1 MRAEWKTLTA
11 ETTPERSG
19 AARSTSQEAIAAGAI
34 HSPCEIRRIAKE
46 VQVPEATL
54 RGVLSF
60 YTDLQ
65 SKSSEMRVC
74 QGTSCKL
81 AGAAKL
87 ASALHSRFECQ
98 DVYCLGHCDRSPGV
112 LGEEGEIFTADR
124 AWALRTNDPQPTIA
138 QEPPTS
144 LRCLAREPI
153 VLRHVLKGNARDLQ
167 TARAQGVYESLAKA
181 LRGSPEELLD
191 TVEHSEQRGRGGAGF
206 LTGAKWRSCAGAPG
220 QPKYV
225 VVNGDE
231 GDPGSFIDRVLMED
245 DPHAVLEG
253 LILCAYAVGASQ
265 GIVFIRSE
273 YPRAIARMRQAIV
286 AAYEQGILGA
296 SVLGSK
302 FALEVSICPG
312 LGSYVCGE
320 ETAMLNAIEGWR
332 GEVRI
337 RPPYPAME
345 GLYGKPT
352 VVNNV
357 ETLVGI
363 PFIVERGAEV
373 YASFGTA
380 RSKGT
385 KVFSLNHGFARPGLV
400 EVEFRISL
408 RDVIAEAGEGAGG
421 KRLEAAILGGP
432 MGSVLLPQEW
442 GVPVCYARMAEAGI
456 QLGHGGLVAIPEGT
470 DFRPLLEHWLEFM
483 MDESCGKCVPCR
495 LGSKVAWRV
504 LHEQEGT
511 VCRESLTRLFEVM
524 EAGSLCAFGQSMPRP
539 MRKLMESFGGRIL
552 DSGGRP

>member
-1 MRAEWKTLTA
+1 M
-11 ETTPERSG
+11 
-19 AARSTSQEAIAAGAI
+19 
-34 HSPCEIRRIAKE
+34 
-46 VQVPEATL
+46 QVPEATL

-60 YTDLQ
+60 YTDFQ
-65 SKSSEMRVC
+65 SKSSKMRVC

-81 AGAAKL
+81 AGAAAL
-87 ASALHSRFECQ
+87 ASSLRSRFECQ
-98 DVYCLGHCDRSPGV
+98 DVYCLGHCDRSPAV
-112 LGEEGEIFTADR
+112 LSEEGEIFTGDQAR
-124 AWALRTNDPQPTIA
+124 ALASGAPERTLA
-138 QEPPTS
+138 QEHRTS
-144 LRCLAREPI
+144 LRCLAPEPI
-153 VLRHVLKGNARDLQ
+153 VLRHVLKGNASDFAA
-167 TARAQGVYESLAKA
+167 ARAQGIYQTLAKA
-181 LRGSPEELLD
+181 LRGSPQEILD
-191 TVEHSEQRGRGGAGF
+191 AVEHSEQRGRGGAGF
-206 LTGAKWRSCAGAPG
+206 LTGAKWSSCARAPA

-245 DPHAVLEG
+245 DPHSVLEG

-265 GIVFIRSE
+265 GIIFIRSE

-302 FALEVSICPG
+302 FALEVSVCTG

-357 ETLVGI
+357 ETLVSI
-363 PFIVERGAEV
+363 PFIVEWGAEV
-373 YASFGTA
+373 YAAFGTA

-400 EVEFRISL
+400 EVEFGITL
-408 RDVIAEAGEGAGG
+408 LEVIEEAGKGAGASDSMRRSSAG
-421 KRLEAAILGGP
+421 PWGACCCRMNGACRYVTCTWRKRASNWVTEAWSPSPRGP
-432 MGSVLLPQEW
+432 TF
-442 GVPVCYARMAEAGI
+442 A
-456 QLGHGGLVAIPEGT
+456 
-470 DFRPLLEHWLEFM
+470 
-483 MDESCGKCVPCR
+483 PCWSI
-495 LGSKVAWRV
+495 GWNS
-504 LHEQEGT
+504 
-511 VCRESLTRLFEVM
+511 
-524 EAGSLCAFGQSMPRP
+524 
-539 MRKLMESFGGRIL
+539 
-552 DSGGRP
+552 

>member
-1 MRAEWKTLTA
+1 MRAERRYR
-11 ETTPERSG
+11 ETHGGKGQSLVQL
-19 AARSTSQEAIAAGAI
+19 QESIAAEAA
-34 HSPCEIRRIAKE
+34 HQPREIRRIAKE
-46 VQVPEATL
+46 VHVPEATL

-60 YTDLQ
+60 YTDFQ

-81 AGAAKL
+81 AGAAAL
-87 ASALHSRFECQ
+87 ASSLRSRFECQ
-98 DVYCLGHCDRSPGV
+98 DVYCLGHCDRSPAV
-112 LGEEGEIFTADR
+112 LSEEGEVFTGDQ
-124 AWALRTNDPQPTIA
+124 ALALASGAPERTLA
-138 QEPPTS
+138 QDFRTS

-153 VLRHVLKGNARDLQ
+153 VLRHVLKGNASDLAA
-167 TARAQGVYESLAKA
+167 ARAQGVYQALAKA
-181 LRGSPEELLD
+181 LPRSPQELLD

-206 LTGAKWRSCAGAPG
+206 LTGAKWRSCAGAPAR
-220 QPKYV
+220 PKYV

-245 DPHAVLEG
+245 DPHSVLEG

-265 GIVFIRSE
+265 GIIFIRSE
-273 YPRAIARMRQAIV
+273 YPRAIACMRQAIV

-337 RPPYPAME
+337 RPPYPAVE

-357 ETLVGI
+357 ETLVSI
-363 PFIVERGAEV
+363 PFIVERGPEAYAE
-373 YASFGTA
+373 FGTA

-400 EVEFRISL
+400 EVEFGITL
-408 RDVIAEAGEGAGG
+408 LEVVAEAGEGAGG

-432 MGSVLLPQEW
+432 MGSVLLPHEW
-442 GVPVCYARMAEAGI
+442 GVPVCYVRMAEEGI

-470 DFRPLLEHWLEFM
+470 DFRALLEHWLVFM

-495 LGSKVAWRV
+495 LGSKRAWRV
-504 LHEQEGT
+504 LHQQDGT
-511 VCRESLTRLFEVM
+511 SCRARLGRLFEVM

-539 MRKLMESFGGRIL
+539 MRKLMESFGDLIFKP
-552 DSGGRP
+552 GGRP

>member
-1 MRAEWKTLTA
+1 MGTERRYRETHGGKSQNLEQLQESLTTRALSL
-11 ETTPERSG
+11 PG
-19 AARSTSQEAIAAGAI
+19 
-34 HSPCEIRRIAKE
+34 EIRRIAE
-46 VQVPEATL
+46 DLQVPDAAL

-60 YTDLQ
+60 YTDF
-65 SKSSEMRVC
+65 SSTTSEMRVC

-81 AGAAKL
+81 AGATEL
-87 ASALHSRFECQ
+87 ASSLRSRFECQ
-98 DVYCLGHCDRSPGV
+98 DVYCLGHCDRSPAV
-112 LGEEGEIFTADR
+112 LSKEGEIITGDQAR
-124 AWALRTNDPQPTIA
+124 ALASGAPERTPA
-138 QEPPTS
+138 QDIRTS

-153 VLRHVLKGNARDLQ
+153 VLRHVLKGNASDFAA
-167 TARAQGVYESLAKA
+167 ARGQGVYQALAKT
-181 LRGSPEELLD
+181 LRRSPQELLD

-231 GDPGSFIDRVLMED
+231 GDPGSFLDRVLMED
-245 DPHAVLEG
+245 DPHSVLEG
-253 LILCAYAVGASQ
+253 LILCAYAVGANQ
-265 GIVFIRSE
+265 GIIFIRSE
-273 YPRAIARMRQAIV
+273 YPHAIARMRLAV
-286 AAYEQGILGA
+286 AAAYEQGILGA

-302 FALEVSICPG
+302 FALDVSVCPG

-337 RPPYPAME
+337 RPPYPAIE

-357 ETLVGI
+357 ETLVSI
-363 PFIVERGAEV
+363 PFIVERGPEV
-373 YASFGTA
+373 FAAYGTG

-385 KVFSLNHGFARPGLV
+385 KVFSLNHGFARPGLI
-400 EVEFRISL
+400 EVEFGITL
-408 RDVIAEAGEGAGG
+408 LEVIAEAGKGAGG

-432 MGSVLLPQEW
+432 MGSVLLPHEW
-442 GVPVCYARMAEAGI
+442 GLPVCYVHMADKGI

-470 DFRPLLEHWLEFM
+470 DFLALMEHWLEFM

-495 LGSKVAWRV
+495 LGSKRAWRV
-504 LHEQEGT
+504 LHEEDKTAIRG
-511 VCRESLTRLFEVM
+511 RLRRLFELM

-539 MRKLMESFGGRIL
+539 MRKLMESFGDRIFNP
-552 DSGGRP
+552 GGHL

>member
-1 MRAEWKTLTA
+1 MRAQQRYR
-11 ETTPERSG
+11 ETHGGKRQSL
-19 AARSTSQEAIAAGAI
+19 RQLQESIVAQAVRQPG
-34 HSPCEIRRIAKE
+34 EISRIARE
-46 VQVPEATL
+46 AQAPEATL

-60 YTDLQ
+60 YADFQ
-65 SKSSEMRVC
+65 SKSDQMRVC

-81 AGAAKL
+81 AGAAAL
-87 ASALHSRFECQ
+87 ASSLRSRFACQ
-98 DVYCLGHCDRSPGV
+98 DVYCLGHCDRSPAV
-112 LGEEGEIFTADR
+112 LSEEGEVFTGDQ
-124 AWALRTNDPQPTIA
+124 ALALASGASEKTVAHEHR
-138 QEPPTS
+138 TS
-144 LRCLAREPI
+144 LRCLAPEPI
-153 VLRHVLKGNARDLQ
+153 VLRHVLKGNASDLAA
-167 TARAQGVYESLAKA
+167 ARAQGIYQTLAQA
-181 LRGSPEELLD
+181 LRGSPQEILD
-191 TVEHSEQRGRGGAGF
+191 VVEHSEQRGRGGAGF
-206 LTGAKWRSCAGAPG
+206 LTGAKWSSCARAPA

-245 DPHAVLEG
+245 DPHSVLEG

-265 GIVFIRSE
+265 GIIFIRSE

-302 FALEVSICPG
+302 FALEVSICTG

-337 RPPYPAME
+337 RPPYPAIE

-357 ETLVGI
+357 ETLVSI
-363 PFIVERGAEV
+363 PFIVEWGAEV
-373 YASFGTA
+373 YAALGTA

-400 EVEFRISL
+400 EVEFGATL
-408 RDVIAEAGEGAGG
+408 LEVIEEAGEGAGG

-432 MGSVLLPQEW
+432 MGSVLLPHEW
-442 GVPVCYARMAEAGI
+442 SVPVCYVRMAEEGI

-470 DFRPLLEHWLEFM
+470 DFRVLLEHWLEFM

-495 LGSKVAWRV
+495 LGSKRAWRV

-511 VCRESLTRLFEVM
+511 ACRARLGRLFEAM

-539 MRKLMESFGGRIL
+539 MRKLMERFGDSIFK
-552 DSGGRP
+552 SGGRL

>member
-1 MRAEWKTLTA
+1 MRASQRYR
-11 ETTPERSG
+11 ETHGGEKRSLLQLWESIAVG
-19 AARSTSQEAIAAGAI
+19 AVHQ
-34 HSPCEIRRIAKE
+34 PDEIRRIAGE
-46 VQVPEATL
+46 AQVPEATL
-54 RGVLSF
+54 RGALSF
-60 YTDLQ
+60 YTDFQ
-65 SKSSEMRVC
+65 SKSNELRVC

-81 AGAAKL
+81 AGATAL
-87 ASALHSRFECQ
+87 ASSLRPRFQCQ
-98 DVYCLGHCDRSPGV
+98 DVYCLGYCDRSPAV
-112 LGEEGEIFTADR
+112 LDEQGEILTGVQAR
-124 AWALRTNDPQPTIA
+124 ALASGAPERTLA
-138 QEPPTS
+138 QEHRIS

-153 VLRHVLKGNARDLQ
+153 VLRRVLKGDAGDLAV
-167 TARAQGVYESLAKA
+167 ARAQRVYQSLAKA
-181 LRGSPEELLD
+181 LRGSPQELLD
-191 TVEHSEQRGRGGAGF
+191 TVERSELRGRGGAGF

-220 QPKYV
+220 RPKYV

-245 DPHAVLEG
+245 DPHSVLEG

-265 GIVFIRSE
+265 GIIFIRSE
-273 YPRAIARMRQAIV
+273 YPRALARMRQAIA
-286 AAYEQGILGA
+286 AAYEHGILGA
-296 SVLGSK
+296 SVLGSG
-302 FALEVSICPG
+302 FALEVSVCPG

-337 RPPYPAME
+337 RPPYPAIE

-357 ETLVGI
+357 ETLVSI

-373 YASFGTA
+373 YAGFGTA

-400 EVEFRISL
+400 EVEFGVTL
-408 RDVIAEAGEGAGG
+408 LEVMAEAGEGAGG

-442 GVPVCYARMAEAGI
+442 GVPVCYVRMAEEGI

-470 DFRPLLEHWLEFM
+470 DFRALLEHWLEFM

-495 LGSKVAWRV
+495 LGSKGAWRV

-511 VCRESLTRLFEVM
+511 ACREHLGRLFEVM

-539 MRKLMESFGGRIL
+539 MRKLMESFGGQIFKP
-552 DSGGRP
+552 GGRP

>member
-1 MRAEWKTLTA
+1 M
-11 ETTPERSG
+11 
-19 AARSTSQEAIAAGAI
+19 
-34 HSPCEIRRIAKE
+34 
-46 VQVPEATL
+46 
-54 RGVLSF
+54 LSF
-60 YTDLQ
+60 YADLH
-65 SKSSEMRVC
+65 SPPKVMRVC

-98 DVYCLGHCDRSPGV
+98 DVYCLGHCDRSPAV

-124 AWALRTNDPQPTIA
+124 AWALRTNAPQPTIA

-153 VLRHVLKGNARDLQ
+153 VLRHVLKGNVRDLQ
-167 TARAQGVYESLAKA
+167 TACPQGVYESLAKA
-181 LRGSPEELLD
+181 LGGSPQELLD

-206 LTGAKWRSCAGAPG
+206 LTGAKWRSCARAAG

-245 DPHAVLEG
+245 DPHSVLEG
-253 LILCAYAVGASQ
+253 LILCAYAVGANQ

-273 YPRAIARMRQAIV
+273 YPRAIASMRQAIA

-302 FALEVSICPG
+302 FAFEVSVCPG
-312 LGSYVCGE
+312 MGSYVCGE

-337 RPPYPAME
+337 RPPYPAVE

-357 ETLVGI
+357 ETLVSI
-363 PFIVERGAEV
+363 PFIVERGPEKFA
-373 YASFGTA
+373 AFGTG

-400 EVEFRISL
+400 EVEFGITL
-408 RDVIAEAGEGAGG
+408 LEVIAEAGKGAGG
-421 KRLEAAILGGP
+421 VRLEAAILGGP
-432 MGSVLLPQEW
+432 MGSVLRPHEW
-442 GVPVCYARMAEAGI
+442 GVPVCYVHMAGQGI

-470 DFRPLLEHWLEFM
+470 DFRALLEHWLEFM

-495 LGSKVAWRV
+495 LGSKRAWRA
-504 LHEQEGT
+504 LREQQGAA
-511 VCRESLTRLFEVM
+511 CRTRLKRLFEVM

-539 MRKLMESFGGRIL
+539 MRKLVEIFGDRIFRP
-552 DSGGRP
+552 GGGP

>member
-1 MRAEWKTLTA
+1 
-11 ETTPERSG
+11 
-19 AARSTSQEAIAAGAI
+19 
-34 HSPCEIRRIAKE
+34 
-46 VQVPEATL
+46 
-54 RGVLSF
+54 
-60 YTDLQ
+60 
-65 SKSSEMRVC
+65 
-74 QGTSCKL
+74 
-81 AGAAKL
+81 
-87 ASALHSRFECQ
+87 
-98 DVYCLGHCDRSPGV
+98 
-112 LGEEGEIFTADR
+112 
-124 AWALRTNDPQPTIA
+124 
-138 QEPPTS
+138 
-144 LRCLAREPI
+144 LAREPI
-153 VLRHVLKGNARDLQ
+153 VLRHLLKGNAGDLAA
-167 TARAQGVYESLAKA
+167 ARAQGVYQSLAEA
-181 LRGSPEELLD
+181 LRGSPQKLLD
-191 TVEHSEQRGRGGAGF
+191 AVEHSEQRGRGGAGF
-206 LTGAKWRSCAGAPG
+206 LTGAKWSSCASAPAR
-220 QPKYV
+220 PKYV

-245 DPHAVLEG
+245 DPHSVLEG

-265 GIVFIRSE
+265 AVIFIRSE
-273 YPRAIARMRQAIV
+273 YPRAIACMRQAIV

-296 SVLGSK
+296 SVLGSE

-337 RPPYPAME
+337 RPPYPAVE

-357 ETLVGI
+357 ETLVSI
-363 PFIVERGAEV
+363 PFIVERGPEV
-373 YASFGTA
+373 YAAFGTA

-400 EVEFRISL
+400 EVEFGVTL
-408 RDVIAEAGEGAGG
+408 QEVMEEAGEGAGG

-432 MGSVLLPQEW
+432 MGSVLLPYEW
-442 GVPVCYARMAEAGI
+442 GVPVCYVRMAEEGI

-470 DFRPLLEHWLEFM
+470 DFRALLEHWLEFM

-495 LGSKVAWRV
+495 LGSKHAWRV

-511 VCRESLTRLFEVM
+511 ACRARLGRLFEVM

-539 MRKLMESFGGRIL
+539 MSKLMERFG
-552 DSGGRP
+552 DSIFKRGGRP

>member
-1 MRAEWKTLTA
+1 MRVKRRYRETHGSRRLSLVQLQESINAEA
-11 ETTPERSG
+11 VPQPS
-19 AARSTSQEAIAAGAI
+19 
-34 HSPCEIRRIAKE
+34 EIRQIAKE
-46 VQVPEATL
+46 LQVPEATL

-60 YTDLQ
+60 YIDFQ
-65 SKSSEMRVC
+65 SESNRMRIC

-81 AGAAKL
+81 AGAANL
-87 ASALHSRFECQ
+87 AASLRSRFECQ
-98 DVYCLGHCDRSPGV
+98 DVYCLGHCDRSPAV
-112 LGEEGEIFTADR
+112 LSKAGEIFTGDQAR
-124 AWALRTNDPQPTIA
+124 ALESGTPERTLAQDLR
-138 QEPPTS
+138 TS
-144 LRCLAREPI
+144 LRCLAHEPI
-153 VLRHVLKGNARDLQ
+153 VLRHVLKGNSSDLAS
-167 TARAQGVYESLAKA
+167 ARAQGVYQSLAKA
-181 LRGSPEELLD
+181 LRGSPQELLD
-191 TVEHSEQRGRGGAGF
+191 TVEHSELRGRGGAGF
-206 LTGAKWRSCAGAPG
+206 LTGAKWRSCARAPG

-245 DPHAVLEG
+245 DPHSVLEG

-273 YPRAIARMRQAIV
+273 YPRAIACMRQAIA

-296 SVLGSK
+296 SVLGTK
-302 FALEVSICPG
+302 FSLEVSVCPG

-337 RPPYPAME
+337 RPPYPAVE

-357 ETLVGI
+357 ETLVSI
-363 PFIVERGAEV
+363 PFIVERGPEL
-373 YASFGTA
+373 YAGLGTA

-400 EVEFRISL
+400 EVEFGITL
-408 RDVIAEAGEGAGG
+408 LEVIAEAGKGAGG
-421 KRLEAAILGGP
+421 MRLEAVILGGP
-432 MGSVLLPQEW
+432 MGSVLRPHEW
-442 GVPVCYARMAEAGI
+442 GVPVCYVHMAEKGI
-456 QLGHGGLVAIPEGT
+456 QLGHGGLVALPQGT
-470 DFRPLLEHWLEFM
+470 DFRALLEHWLEFM

-495 LGSKVAWRV
+495 LGSKRAWRV
-504 LHEQEGT
+504 LHEQQGT
-511 VCRESLTRLFEVM
+511 ACRARLRRLFELM

-539 MRKLMESFGGRIL
+539 MRKLIESFSDQIFNP
-552 DSGGRP
+552 GGRP